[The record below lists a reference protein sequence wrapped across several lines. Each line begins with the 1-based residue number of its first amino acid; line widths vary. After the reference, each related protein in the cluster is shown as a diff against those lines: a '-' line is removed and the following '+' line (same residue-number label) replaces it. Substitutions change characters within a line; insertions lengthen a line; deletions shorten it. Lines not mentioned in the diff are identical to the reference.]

1 MKRKINPIQ
10 AIKANARN
18 LLALCC
24 LGLLVSASLLLPEA
38 LIRWQ
43 NGRILGIFQPQPQQ
57 QAQLS
62 NSRLSFQEKLSLLSG
77 GVFYN
82 GIQAYFSD
90 PLPYWRDLDYNYLAI
105 ESDYRVA
112 VSMAADITI
121 SPLLTGNRY
130 DPESALSQCWNQLDR
145 LTAYDKWFAQY
156 TSKNKPDMYYDYRI
170 WQYTDSGSVPGI
182 EGKVDMNLAFLPYY

>member
-43 NGRILGIFQPQPQQ
+43 NGRILGVFQPQPQQ

-62 NSRLSFQEKLSLLSG
+62 NSRLSFQEKLSLLE
-77 GVFYN
+77 
-82 GIQAYFSD
+82 AFSITASKLIFQTRC
-90 PLPYWRDLDYNYLAI
+90 PIGEIWI
-105 ESDYRVA
+105 T
-112 VSMAADITI
+112 TI
-121 SPLLTGNRY
+121 S
-130 DPESALSQCWNQLDR
+130 R
-145 LTAYDKWFAQY
+145 L
-156 TSKNKPDMYYDYRI
+156 NPI
-170 WQYTDSGSVPGI
+170 I
-182 EGKVDMNLAFLPYY
+182 E